1 MLNKMRL
8 PCRLCRLVYSKHSG
22 RVPEAAVAVH
32 EARQHIARARRQLER
47 VQVAAW
53 DRDDPE
59 EAVTWAFYA
68 YENCV
73 AALAERFGRKWTR
86 NHREKADL
94 ARKLHAEGL
103 ISRDIGDELEEL
115 NGLRKD
121 VAYGE
126 PGPELAGERP
136 RGSWQ
141 MSWRS
146 SLTRSPSRIG
156 SSK

>member
-1 MLNKMRL
+1 M
-8 PCRLCRLVYSKHSG
+8 
-22 RVPEAAVAVH
+22 AID

-53 DRDDPE
+53 DPDDPE

-73 AALAERFGRKWTR
+73 AALAERFGRKWTK

-115 NGLRKD
+115 NSLRKD
-121 VAYGE
+121 VAYDE
-126 PGPELAGERP
+126 PGPELRERDLEDLAIELKEFIDEVD
-136 RGSWQ
+136 SQ
-141 MSWRS
+141 
-146 SLTRSPSRIG
+146 IG

>member
-1 MLNKMRL
+1 M
-8 PCRLCRLVYSKHSG
+8 
-22 RVPEAAVAVH
+22 AID

-53 DRDDPE
+53 DPDDPE

-73 AALAERFGRKWTR
+73 AALAERFGRKWTK

-94 ARKLHAEGL
+94 ARWLHTEGL

-115 NGLRKD
+115 NSLRKD
-121 VAYGE
+121 VAYDE
-126 PGPELAGERP
+126 PRPELQERDLEDLAIELKEFIDEVD
-136 RGSWQ
+136 SQ
-141 MSWRS
+141 
-146 SLTRSPSRIG
+146 IG

>member
-1 MLNKMRL
+1 M
-8 PCRLCRLVYSKHSG
+8 
-22 RVPEAAVAVH
+22 AID
-32 EARQHIARARRQLER
+32 EARQHIARARRQLEI
-47 VQVAAW
+47 VQVAAY
-53 DRDDPE
+53 DPDDPE

-94 ARKLHAEGL
+94 ARWLHTEGL

-115 NGLRKD
+115 NSLRKD
-121 VAYGE
+121 VAYDE
-126 PGPELAGERP
+126 PGPELGERD
-136 RGSWQ
+136 
-141 MSWRS
+141 
-146 SLTRSPSRIG
+146 LEDLANELEEFIDEIDVRIG

>member
-1 MLNKMRL
+1 M
-8 PCRLCRLVYSKHSG
+8 
-22 RVPEAAVAVH
+22 AID
-32 EARQHIARARRQLER
+32 EARQHITRARRQLER

-53 DRDDPE
+53 DPDDPE

-73 AALAERFGRKWTR
+73 AALAERFDRRWTR

-94 ARKLHAEGL
+94 ARRLHAKGL

-115 NGLRKD
+115 NSLRKD
-121 VAYGE
+121 VAYDE
-126 PGPELAGERP
+126 PGPELGERDLEDLANELEEFIDEVD
-136 RGSWQ
+136 
-141 MSWRS
+141 M
-146 SLTRSPSRIG
+146 RIG